1 MLIITFTHKHLQS
14 EIMLD
19 FFKELFTAMRATAVE
34 RIKNPVIGALCFSW
48 LIFNWDN
55 ILVMLFSTATI
66 EDKIVMIKDN
76 STMLTAMIFPII
88 STVLITMLLPIISA
102 KVILIQNKPT
112 MASMK
117 GYAERTNAALDIRI
131 ISEHKRAL
139 GDITYERGITGGQEE
154 IQKMKED
161 IEISKEKTG
170 EITKE
175 KDELISEK
183 KTLIS
188 EKNKIIAEKNALAVE
203 RKTLLDRNSQLE
215 SDVKDLTLRLDMYQ
229 NKPKESIQVG
239 IIKANRDRTR
249 PLLAKKRESASNRN
263 DNVDTKK

>member
-1 MLIITFTHKHLQS
+1 
-14 EIMLD
+14 MLD
-19 FFKELFTAMRATAVE
+19 FFKELFAAMRATAVE
-34 RIKNPVIGALCFSW
+34 RIKNPIIGALCFSW

-55 ILVMLFSTATI
+55 ILVILFSTATI

-88 STVLITMLLPIISA
+88 STVLITVLLPIISA

-112 MASMK
+112 MESMK

-161 IEISKEKTG
+161 IEKSREKTG

-183 KTLIS
+183 DTLIS
-188 EKNKIIAEKNALAVE
+188 EKNNLITERNALVSE
-203 RKTLLDRNSQLE
+203 KETMIEINNKLSQE
-215 SDVKDLTLRLDMYQ
+215 MIELTLQLDVAR
-229 NKPKESIQVG
+229 NKFRTANQMSSNINTGAMEFESPSVNKG
-239 IIKANRDRTR
+239 ISTIMLSKG
-249 PLLAKKRESASNRN
+249 K
-263 DNVDTKK
+263 